1 MAKVFTGKVLISEDN
16 IKDYLQVMEKAEKEK
31 APFREMLDELNQEF
45 EAYLTEQ
52 FSVRTARKHSCK
64 VALFIDFLCWNTDV
78 KSIDEITRGIA
89 NSHFRKWY
97 MSKIGNCSENE
108 LKSAIKKFFQFL
120 AEKKDIR
127 NEKVLMSFRT
137 R

>member
-1 MAKVFTGKVLISEDN
+1 MAKVFTGKVLISGDN

-31 APFREMLDELNQEF
+31 QPFREMLDELNQEF

-89 NSHFRKWY
+89 NSP
-97 MSKIGNCSENE
+97 
-108 LKSAIKKFFQFL
+108 FQ
-120 AEKKDIR
+120 EMVH
-127 NEKVLMSFRT
+127 E
-137 R
+137 